1 VTVAATGGLGNQ
13 LFQLAAAMVLA
24 QGTRRDV
31 RVCCRM
37 YDRPLARRLFV
48 AARAAIRRT
57 LTDRD
62 GRFRIKAME
71 RRPLIL
77 DVQRFAP
84 ETDRASDARMG
95 FNRRSLKR
103 SFRDPGH
110 AIAGAS
116 ILREAEE
123 ILAVVDGRQP
133 IPPGSTPL
141 IAGHMQDDRL
151 VEPVIADLRARLELP
166 RDTPYLS
173 RWLPRVDAQTVG
185 VHVRRGDYLKPAF
198 RGMLPVL
205 RAAWFDSAA
214 QIVRQRHGDV
224 RFLVVTDDPAWARD
238 RLRLPGPTEV
248 ASLDHPSSPLD
259 DLVLLSRCAHHVI
272 SNSTFGWWGARL
284 STAGGS
290 VIVPTRW
297 SFRPPTPPNLLPASW
312 HALDNPED
320 DR

>member
-1 VTVAATGGLGNQ
+1 VTIAATGGLGNQ

-24 QGTRRDV
+24 NGTQRGIRI
-31 RVCCRM
+31 CCRM

-84 ETDRASDARMG
+84 ETDRAGDARMG
-95 FNRRSLKR
+95 FSRRSLKR
-103 SFRDPGH
+103 AFRDPARG
-110 AIAGAS
+110 IPGTT
-116 ILREAEE
+116 ILREAEDV
-123 ILAVVDGRQP
+123 LAAVDGRQP
-133 IPPGSTPL
+133 IPHGSTPL

-151 VEPVIADLRARLELP
+151 VAPMIADLHARLQLP
-166 RDTPYLS
+166 QDSPYLS
-173 RWLPRVDAQTVG
+173 RWLPMVDDRTVG

-205 RAAWFDSAA
+205 PASWFESAA

-224 RFLVVTDDPAWARD
+224 RFLVVTDEPAWARD

-259 DLVLLSRCAHHVI
+259 DLVLLSRCAHHVV

>member
-1 VTVAATGGLGNQ
+1 VTIAATGGLGNQ

-24 QGTRRDV
+24 NDTQRGIRI
-31 RVCCRM
+31 CCRM

-62 GRFRIKAME
+62 GRFRIMAME

-84 ETDRASDARMG
+84 EADRADDARMG
-95 FNRRSLKR
+95 FSRLSLKR
-103 SFRDPGH
+103 AFRDPEHG
-110 AIAGAS
+110 ITGTT
-116 ILREAEE
+116 ILREAEDV
-123 ILAVVDGRQP
+123 LAVVDGRQP

-151 VEPVIADLRARLELP
+151 VAPIIANLHARLQLP
-166 RDTPYLS
+166 QDSPYLS
-173 RWLPRVDAQTVG
+173 RWLPTVDGRTVG

-205 RAAWFDSAA
+205 PASWFESAA

-224 RFLVVTDDPAWARD
+224 RFLVVTDEPSWARD

-284 STAGGS
+284 STGGGS

-297 SFRPPTPPNLLPASW
+297 SFRPPTPPNLLPTSW
-312 HALDNPED
+312 QALDNPED

>member
-1 VTVAATGGLGNQ
+1 
-13 LFQLAAAMVLA
+13 MV
-24 QGTRRDV
+24 
-31 RVCCRM
+31 
-37 YDRPLARRLFV
+37 
-48 AARAAIRRT
+48 
-57 LTDRD
+57 
-62 GRFRIKAME
+62 
-71 RRPLIL
+71 
-77 DVQRFAP
+77 
-84 ETDRASDARMG
+84 
-95 FNRRSLKR
+95 
-103 SFRDPGH
+103 
-110 AIAGAS
+110 
-116 ILREAEE
+116 
-123 ILAVVDGRQP
+123 
-133 IPPGSTPL
+133 
-141 IAGHMQDDRL
+141 DDR
-151 VEPVIADLRARLELP
+151 
-166 RDTPYLS
+166 
-173 RWLPRVDAQTVG
+173 TVG

-205 RAAWFDSAA
+205 SASWFESAA

-259 DLVLLSRCAHHVI
+259 DLVLLSRCAHHVV
-272 SNSTFGWWGARL
+272 SNSTFGWWGAKL

>member
-1 VTVAATGGLGNQ
+1 MTIAATGGLGNQ

-24 QGTRRDV
+24 NGTQRGIRI
-31 RVCCRM
+31 CCRM

-84 ETDRASDARMG
+84 ETDRAGDARMG
-95 FNRRSLKR
+95 FSRRSLKR
-103 SFRDPGH
+103 AFRDPARG
-110 AIAGAS
+110 IPGTT
-116 ILREAEE
+116 ILREAEDV
-123 ILAVVDGRQP
+123 LAAVDGRQP
-133 IPPGSTPL
+133 IPHGSTPL

-151 VEPVIADLRARLELP
+151 VAPMIADLHARLQLP
-166 RDTPYLS
+166 QDSPYLS
-173 RWLPRVDAQTVG
+173 RWLPMVDDRTVG

-205 RAAWFDSAA
+205 PASWFESAA

-259 DLVLLSRCAHHVI
+259 DLVLLSRCAHHVV

>member
-1 VTVAATGGLGNQ
+1 VTIAATGGLGNQ

-24 QGTRRDV
+24 NGTQRGIRI
-31 RVCCRM
+31 CCRM

-84 ETDRASDARMG
+84 ETDRAGDARMG
-95 FNRRSLKR
+95 FSRRSLKR
-103 SFRDPGH
+103 AFRDPARG
-110 AIAGAS
+110 IPGTT
-116 ILREAEE
+116 ILREAEDV
-123 ILAVVDGRQP
+123 LAAVDGRQP
-133 IPPGSTPL
+133 IPHGSTPL

-151 VEPVIADLRARLELP
+151 VAPMIADLHARLQLP
-166 RDTPYLS
+166 QDSPYLS
-173 RWLPRVDAQTVG
+173 RWLPMVDDRTVG

-205 RAAWFDSAA
+205 PASWFESAA

-259 DLVLLSRCAHHVI
+259 DLVLLSRCAHHVV

>member
-1 VTVAATGGLGNQ
+1 VTIAATGGLGNQ

-24 QGTRRDV
+24 NGTQRGIRI
-31 RVCCRM
+31 CCRM

-84 ETDRASDARMG
+84 ETDRAGDARMG
-95 FNRRSLKR
+95 FSRRSLKR
-103 SFRDPGH
+103 AFRDPARG
-110 AIAGAS
+110 IPGTT
-116 ILREAEE
+116 ILREAEDV
-123 ILAVVDGRQP
+123 LAAVDGRQP
-133 IPPGSTPL
+133 IPHGSTPL

-151 VEPVIADLRARLELP
+151 VAPMIADLHARLQLP
-166 RDTPYLS
+166 QDSPYLS
-173 RWLPRVDAQTVG
+173 RWLPMVDDRTVG

-205 RAAWFDSAA
+205 SASWFESAA

-259 DLVLLSRCAHHVI
+259 DLVLLSRCAHHVV